1 MAFTKYLKE
10 MDETR
15 FNAIGE
21 FVFDVMFFAVQV
33 HAWHLQ
39 TGSYA
44 AHMALNDLYTGLP
57 DLADGIA
64 EALIG
69 IDRKLVLPTKPYTFI
84 QDNTASID
92 GIVAA
97 INSFKGRATQLFS
110 STNDEAGINNTLADI
125 VSLLDKTVYKLKNL
139 K

>member
-1 MAFTKYLKE
+1 MAFTNYLKE

-21 FVFDVMFFAVQV
+21 FVFDLLFFSIQA

-44 AHMALNDLYTGLP
+44 AHIALNDLYDAIP
-57 DLADGIA
+57 DLVDDIA
-64 EALIG
+64 EALIASN
-69 IDRKLVLPTKPYTFI
+69 RKLNCPTKPYTFM
-84 QDNTASID
+84 QDNSFNIDSVVASM
-92 GIVAA
+92 
-97 INSFKGRATQLFS
+97 NTFKSKATQMICD
-110 STNDEAGINNTLADI
+110 DEAGIGNSLADV
-125 VSLLDKTVYKLKNL
+125 VSLLDKTIYKLTNL